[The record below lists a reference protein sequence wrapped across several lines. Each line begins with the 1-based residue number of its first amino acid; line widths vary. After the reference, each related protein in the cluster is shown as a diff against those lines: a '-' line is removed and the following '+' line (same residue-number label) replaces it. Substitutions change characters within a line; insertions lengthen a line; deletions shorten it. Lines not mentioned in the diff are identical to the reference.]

1 MTDQVQLTLP
11 AEEDFRR
18 VAHLVVGG
26 LGVRLDLTYED
37 LDDLQVALEALLGC
51 RDDEGDIVVTVD
63 AGNGAVR
70 ASVGPFAAGALDA
83 LERNDAPLGLRRVL
97 ETVCDTFEIEER
109 DGGSWVEL
117 TKKMAS
123 PAQGAA

>member
-1 MTDQVQLTLP
+1 MTDVVQLTLP
-11 AEEDFRR
+11 AEEDFRP

-26 LGVRLDLTYED
+26 LGVRLDLTYDD

-63 AGNGAVR
+63 TSDGAVR
-70 ASVGPFAAGALDA
+70 ASVGPFGAHSLDR
-83 LERNDAPLGLRRVL
+83 LERNDSALGLRRVL

-109 DGGSWVEL
+109 DGGTWVEL
-117 TKKMAS
+117 TKTITS
-123 PAQGAA
+123 PAGGG